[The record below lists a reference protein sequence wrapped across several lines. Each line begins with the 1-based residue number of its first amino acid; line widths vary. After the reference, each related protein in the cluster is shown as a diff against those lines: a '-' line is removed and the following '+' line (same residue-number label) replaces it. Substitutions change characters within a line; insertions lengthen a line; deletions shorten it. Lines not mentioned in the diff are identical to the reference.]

1 MPVHS
6 FGGAWTERKL
16 SVVRRYLERY
26 AQALKNQPF
35 QRIYVDA
42 FAGTG
47 ARTVKRHETLS
58 LLSRSELDAVM
69 KGSAR
74 LALEVEPPFH
84 RYVLIERVARRA
96 SDLAALRSEFPE
108 RDIDVI
114 HADANDAIERL
125 CRTMD
130 WRGTRG
136 VVFLDPYGLQVTWA
150 TLVAISRTKALDV
163 WILFPSGMG
172 LNRLLK
178 KSGDIPQIWQKT
190 LERSLGITNW
200 RDIFYRSE
208 KEPDL
213 FSGSRSKMVKD
224 ADSAK
229 IQQFYLDRLR
239 SIFPV
244 VMNNCV
250 RLTNSKE
257 QTMYLLCFASANPHP
272 KVRSLATRLAG
283 WAVEA

>member
-16 SVVRRYLERY
+16 SVVRRYLETY
-26 AQALKNQPF
+26 AQALKNQSF
-35 QRIYVDA
+35 QRIYIDA

-47 ARTVKRHETLS
+47 DRANKRRETSS
-58 LLSRSELDAVM
+58 LLSGSELDAVM

-96 SDLAALRSEFPE
+96 SALMALKEEFP
-108 RDIDVI
+108 RRNIDVI
-114 HADANDAIERL
+114 EDDANVAIDRL
-125 CRTMD
+125 CRTTT
-130 WRGTRG
+130 WRNTRG
-136 VVFLDPYGLQVTWA
+136 VVFLDPYGLQVTWS

-172 LNRLLK
+172 LNRLLT
-178 KSGDIPQIWQKT
+178 KSGDIPEEWQST
-190 LERSLGITNW
+190 LDRSLGTATW
-200 RDIFYRSE
+200 RDAFYRSE
-208 KEPDL
+208 KETD
-213 FSGSRSKMVKD
+213 FFGSRNKIVKD
-224 ADSAK
+224 ADPTK
-229 IQQFYLDRLR
+229 VQEFYLDRLR
-239 SIFPV
+239 TIFPV
-244 VMNNCV
+244 VMNKCV

-257 QTMYLLCFASANPHP
+257 QTMYLLCFASANPHS

-283 WAVEA
+283 WAAEV

>member
-16 SVVRRYLERY
+16 SVVRRYLETY
-26 AQALKNQPF
+26 SQALKNQPF
-35 QRIYVDA
+35 QRIYIDA

-47 ARTVKRHETLS
+47 ERANKQRDSS
-58 LLSRSELDAVM
+58 LLSAPEFDDVM

-84 RYVLIERVARRA
+84 HYVLIERAARRA
-96 SDLAALRSEFPE
+96 SELVALQSEFPT
-108 RDIDVI
+108 RNIDVVNE
-114 HADANDAIERL
+114 DANGAVERL
-125 CRTMD
+125 CRATN
-130 WRGTRG
+130 WRKTRG

-172 LNRLLK
+172 LNRLLT
-178 KSGDIPQIWQKT
+178 KSGDIRQEWQDT
-190 LERSLGITNW
+190 LDRSLGVTTW
-200 RDIFYRSE
+200 RQAFYRNE
-208 KEPDL
+208 RETDL
-213 FSGSRSKMVKD
+213 FGSRDKIVKD
-224 ADSAK
+224 ADPAK
-229 IQQFYLDRLR
+229 VQKFYLDRL
-239 SIFPV
+239 STIYPV
-244 VMNNCV
+244 VMNKCV

-272 KVRSLATRLAG
+272 KVRLLATRLAG
-283 WAVEA
+283 WAVEV